1 MLNRYLQQKTLERDK
16 SKGIPVKRPYL
27 VSECRSLVEAEKWR
41 GDVLKEIGRRVS
53 EIQNELL
60 PEPRIRE
67 LNDEINRL
75 LRLKHVWERRIL
87 ELGGPCYF
95 TSRKSGGDEDE
106 DGISVVPRG
115 NDGGGPVYKYFG
127 AARKLPGVKDLFYNA
142 TTTKTNAKKQT
153 RAELYKRVDVDYY
166 GWRDDEDGEL
176 VVLESQAEAREIT
189 KAHEDTQLRK
199 KQKVEAILQHD
210 MNAYGIESSNFPSL
224 PSLPSPVHPFFF
236 FF

>member
-1 MLNRYLQQKTLERDK
+1 MARNEEKRQSMLNRYLQQKTLERDK

-95 TSRKSGGDEDE
+95 TSRKSGGADDE

-115 NDGGGPVYKYFG
+115 SGDGGGPVYKYFG
-127 AARKLPGVKDLFYNA
+127 AARKLPGVKDLFYDA
-142 TTTKTNAKKQT
+142 AAAKTTNAKKQT

-176 VVLESQAEAREIT
+176 ATLEAEAERREIT
-189 KAHEDTQLRK
+189 KAQEEAQMRK
-199 KQKVEAILQHD
+199 KAK
-210 MNAYGIESSNFPSL
+210 S
-224 PSLPSPVHPFFF
+224 
-236 FF
+236 